1 MNKDKNN
8 KEEANNILIKLSIKK
23 GNDNKR
29 IYLFHREPW
38 SSLWLLDALI
48 ETVKVHPN
56 RYILNINKV
65 AINKNWQSL
74 NLLIIIILRKKIMYV
89 AKDEMNPTIYQLQFF
104 NICI

>member
-38 SSLWLLDALI
+38 SSL
-48 ETVKVHPN
+48 
-56 RYILNINKV
+56 
-65 AINKNWQSL
+65 
-74 NLLIIIILRKKIMYV
+74 
-89 AKDEMNPTIYQLQFF
+89 
-104 NICI
+104 